1 MECLKNFDA
10 FLIWLWWELPVVYQ
24 QNSYVSVMVSKIK
37 TQLKEEMLTDEIEEC
52 FVEFDEKC
60 MKFADYIL

>member
-1 MECLKNFDA
+1 
-10 FLIWLWWELPVVYQ
+10 
-24 QNSYVSVMVSKIK
+24 MVSKIK